1 MQIKINGKSEETQA
15 NTVLALLQ
23 VKDIEPQMVSVE
35 LNSTIVDR
43 EAYSATPL
51 KDGDTIE
58 LLFFMGGGVASA

>member
-1 MQIKINGKSEETQA
+1 MQININGKSEETQA

-23 VKDIEPQMVSVE
+23 AKDIEPQMVSVE

-43 EAYSATPL
+43 EAYSATLL